1 MTKPLVVALL
11 ALVAAGCASRLDIQ
25 GHRGARGLLPENT
38 LPAFERAIDLGV
50 TTLELDVAVTRDG
63 VVVISHDA
71 SLNPDITR
79 GPGGAFLAERGPAI
93 HDLTFEALQGY
104 DVGRLNPDRNYAKA
118 FPEQQAV
125 DGTRIPRLSDLF
137 DLAKRKG
144 DARVR
149 FNVEI
154 KSDPTRPELSLAPE
168 PFARAVVE
176 EIRRAGMQRRVVV
189 QSFDWR
195 PLAVVHEIAP
205 DIETAFLTVRA
216 QGFDTICTGPAAG
229 KRDAPAGDCQ
239 ASPWTGRHQYR
250 DYGSVPKMVKAA
262 GGRVWSPRYQDVD
275 EAVLREAHALGLRVV
290 VWTVNEPEAIGK
302 MLALGVDGIISDRP
316 DIVMRL
322 ARDRA
327 AR

>member
-11 ALVAAGCASRLDIQ
+11 AFVAAGCASRLDIQ
-25 GHRGARGLLPENT
+25 GHRGARGLVPENT

-50 TTLELDVAVTRDG
+50 TTVELDVAVTRDG

-79 GPGGAFLAERGPAI
+79 GPDGAFLTAPGPVI
-93 HDLTFEALQGY
+93 RDLAYQELIRY
-104 DVGRLNPDRNYAKA
+104 DVGRLNPARNYAKS
-118 FPEQQAV
+118 FPEQAPV
-125 DGTRIPRLSDLF
+125 DGTRIPKLSELF
-137 DLAKRKG
+137 ELARRKG
-144 DARVR
+144 ADRLR

-154 KSDPTRPELSLAPE
+154 KSDPTRAELSLVPE
-168 PFARAVVE
+168 PFARRVIEVV
-176 EIRRAGMQRRVVV
+176 RAAGVQSRTTI

-195 PLAVVHEIAP
+195 PLQAVQRLAPEIG
-205 DIETAFLTVRA
+205 TAYLTA
-216 QGFDTICTGPAAG
+216 QAKGFDTVAEPSAWTAG
-229 KRDAPAGDCQ
+229 FRLSD
-239 ASPWTGRHQYR
+239 H
-250 DYGSVPKMVKAA
+250 GSVPKMVRAA
-262 GGRVWSPRYQDVD
+262 GGRTWSPRYQDVD
-275 EAVLREAHALGLRVV
+275 EAILKEAHAAGVRVV
-290 VWTVNEPEAIGK
+290 VWTVNDPEAIEK